1 MTLERIMTQL
11 DSISGNL
18 KAMDGRISDNEHD
31 VMKLFRFLRQDLTMR
46 QTQIESD
53 HQETTVQD
61 LAEYGREW
69 VNTVAVEKPMVT
81 KEFVDQPDFNQRTL
95 GKGGDDPINIM
106 NM

>member
-1 MTLERIMTQL
+1 MNQL

-18 KAMDGRISDNEHD
+18 KTMDGRISENEHD

-46 QTQIESD
+46 QTQIVSD
-53 HQETTVQD
+53 HQDTTVQD
-61 LAEYGREW
+61 MAEYGREW
-69 VNTVAVEKPMVT
+69 VNTVTVEKPLVT

-95 GKGGDDPINIM
+95 NKTPENPINIM